1 MSSNKIGKP
10 SKVQI
15 LLLYT
20 SGQNGGKKKSLSN
33 LRTPKQ
39 RNCKILNC
47 KAKETHLIPQ
57 EFKYVFQLGYTIPHK
72 DMEAH
77 KNLETQYSHCEPA
90 GSKPTGPSTHQPG
103 HLLGLSAANALP
115 PWGTQGRK
123 ILSEVPVSQQKHTT
137 VRCQYVR
144 SGFPAAKRTPSVPK
158 QPGLLCV
165 SKRRAEI
172 HNQNNIILPS

>member
-1 MSSNKIGKP
+1 MLSNKIGKP

-20 SGQNGGKKKSLSN
+20 SGQNGGGGGKSLSN

-90 GSKPTGPSTHQPG
+90 GRKPTGFSTQQPW
-103 HLLGLSAANALP
+103 HLLGLSSANALP

-123 ILSEVPVSQQKHTT
+123 ILYKVPIFQQECTIVYCEYFKL
-137 VRCQYVR
+137 
-144 SGFPAAKRTPSVPK
+144 GLPAAKQAPLNAIVETFVRFKAMCRNT
-158 QPGLLCV
+158 
-165 SKRRAEI
+165 
-172 HNQNNIILPS
+172 

>member
-1 MSSNKIGKP
+1 
-10 SKVQI
+10 
-15 LLLYT
+15 
-20 SGQNGGKKKSLSN
+20 
-33 LRTPKQ
+33 
-39 RNCKILNC
+39 
-47 KAKETHLIPQ
+47 
-57 EFKYVFQLGYTIPHK
+57 
-72 DMEAH
+72 MEAH

-172 HNQNNIILPS
+172 HNQNNIILPSWISVSSLTADVTFSLASPEAPLFMNVPSKNRDSSHSSLLSRVKRGGRINAV